1 MFIKIINFD
10 MKKLKRKM
18 REEKE
23 ELIEYQIRSL
33 DKTIT
38 RKKKYSRKFIWN
50 LPNQQKDLEDNE
62 IVQHKGNNENNYID
76 VQTCN
81 IIFFFFF
88 FRIVI

>member
-38 RKKKYSRKFIWN
+38 RKKKYSRKFI
-50 LPNQQKDLEDNE
+50 
-62 IVQHKGNNENNYID
+62 
-76 VQTCN
+76 
-81 IIFFFFF
+81 
-88 FRIVI
+88 

>member
-38 RKKKYSRKFIWN
+38 RKKIYSRKFN
-50 LPNQQKDLEDNE
+50 KYTSL
-62 IVQHKGNNENNYID
+62 
-76 VQTCN
+76 
-81 IIFFFFF
+81 
-88 FRIVI
+88 RIKLKNTK

>member
-88 FRIVI
+88 F

>member
-1 MFIKIINFD
+1 
-10 MKKLKRKM
+10 M

-76 VQTCN
+76 V
-81 IIFFFFF
+81 
-88 FRIVI
+88 